1 MPSGTPSAS
10 TETKSKRGPA
20 ARLKD
25 TARYSIDKVAADGK
39 PLEPPETYR
48 KFVNQC
54 GVVVRDLVPI
64 NLIEWNKPKTGANV
78 GATYVDDRLKR
89 VLCDTVWLNFS
100 VAEDKKKK
108 VEEWALKKMATQF
121 QRWKKD
127 LWKKYKDE
135 DPVFTGHLVKIRD
148 AWPDFK
154 AYKKSGVFTSR
165 SATNTENAKK
175 KKYHHILGSGGYMT
189 ALPRWRRYEDA
200 LLKRNII
207 PQTHDWPD
215 RSKFWLFA
223 HGATLDAETGMIVA
237 EGPWSEKIRQVVS
250 DLEKAIE
257 AVRKGTFVPDR
268 ENDELTKALGNPEK
282 WGRTRG
288 FGATTPW
295 NQGFPADLGTYR
307 SRGRSK
313 RKALERISTL
323 EEKVAFLLK
332 KGGHPV
338 PDTEEEEEDPA
349 PDADQQQLEDDPVAD
364 VVPSQHRSTVGSTQ
378 LQLEDGPA
386 VEPSAPHYPVDDVT
400 EKTNCEIHMPMGNIS
415 FMVASGYALPNQ
427 PGATYHGGQIPASHA
442 RVGLST
448 ITPGCQSI
456 ELDIPGGEGEKT
468 LGEMELGIILWKKKH
483 IVFPNAAPRP
493 PTPPGTNAP
502 PPTITECCTTCKP
515 IFNSFF
521 TFVQRMH
528 DLQVHPPTHLQ
539 VHPTTKIGSPR
550 PRVHRPCTPV
560 SRRMRPL
567 RVRQSGSCS
576 SEETGLLP
584 RREKGNPIK
593 SRLPRSYQA

>member
-1 MPSGTPSAS
+1 
-10 TETKSKRGPA
+10 
-20 ARLKD
+20 
-25 TARYSIDKVAADGK
+25 
-39 PLEPPETYR
+39 
-48 KFVNQC
+48 
-54 GVVVRDLVPI
+54 
-64 NLIEWNKPKTGANV
+64 
-78 GATYVDDRLKR
+78 
-89 VLCDTVWLNFS
+89 
-100 VAEDKKKK
+100 
-108 VEEWALKKMATQF
+108 
-121 QRWKKD
+121 
-127 LWKKYKDE
+127 
-135 DPVFTGHLVKIRD
+135 
-148 AWPDFK
+148 
-154 AYKKSGVFTSR
+154 
-165 SATNTENAKK
+165 
-175 KKYHHILGSGGYMT
+175 
-189 ALPRWRRYEDA
+189 
-200 LLKRNII
+200 
-207 PQTHDWPD
+207 
-215 RSKFWLFA
+215 
-223 HGATLDAETGMIVA
+223 
-237 EGPWSEKIRQVVS
+237 
-250 DLEKAIE
+250 
-257 AVRKGTFVPDR
+257 
-268 ENDELTKALGNPEK
+268 
-282 WGRTRG
+282 
-288 FGATTPW
+288 
-295 NQGFPADLGTYR
+295 
-307 SRGRSK
+307 
-313 RKALERISTL
+313 
-323 EEKVAFLLK
+323 
-332 KGGHPV
+332 
-338 PDTEEEEEDPA
+338 
-349 PDADQQQLEDDPVAD
+349 
-364 VVPSQHRSTVGSTQ
+364 
-378 LQLEDGPA
+378 
-386 VEPSAPHYPVDDVT
+386 
-400 EKTNCEIHMPMGNIS
+400 MPMGNIS

-584 RREKGNPIK
+584 RREKGNPRK

>member
-282 WGRTRG
+282 WGRT
-288 FGATTPW
+288 
-295 NQGFPADLGTYR
+295 
-307 SRGRSK
+307 
-313 RKALERISTL
+313 
-323 EEKVAFLLK
+323 
-332 KGGHPV
+332 
-338 PDTEEEEEDPA
+338 
-349 PDADQQQLEDDPVAD
+349 
-364 VVPSQHRSTVGSTQ
+364 
-378 LQLEDGPA
+378 
-386 VEPSAPHYPVDDVT
+386 
-400 EKTNCEIHMPMGNIS
+400 
-415 FMVASGYALPNQ
+415 
-427 PGATYHGGQIPASHA
+427 
-442 RVGLST
+442 
-448 ITPGCQSI
+448 
-456 ELDIPGGEGEKT
+456 
-468 LGEMELGIILWKKKH
+468 
-483 IVFPNAAPRP
+483 
-493 PTPPGTNAP
+493 
-502 PPTITECCTTCKP
+502 
-515 IFNSFF
+515 
-521 TFVQRMH
+521 
-528 DLQVHPPTHLQ
+528 
-539 VHPTTKIGSPR
+539 
-550 PRVHRPCTPV
+550 
-560 SRRMRPL
+560 
-567 RVRQSGSCS
+567 
-576 SEETGLLP
+576 
-584 RREKGNPIK
+584 
-593 SRLPRSYQA
+593 